1 MEKGVGVDNAVL
13 ILGESGTGKTVI
25 ANCFISATGRS
36 AYVCKKSISGAEAVD
51 GIVATFDDAMKNE
64 SSIVLIEGLDDYS
77 RDNSDE
83 MTEEFAVIQSFLDV
97 PLFSI
102 QLSFFIAMITMIINR
117 IERA

>member
-1 MEKGVGVDNAVL
+1 
-13 ILGESGTGKTVI
+13 
-25 ANCFISATGRS
+25 
-36 AYVCKKSISGAEAVD
+36 
-51 GIVATFDDAMKNE
+51 MKNE